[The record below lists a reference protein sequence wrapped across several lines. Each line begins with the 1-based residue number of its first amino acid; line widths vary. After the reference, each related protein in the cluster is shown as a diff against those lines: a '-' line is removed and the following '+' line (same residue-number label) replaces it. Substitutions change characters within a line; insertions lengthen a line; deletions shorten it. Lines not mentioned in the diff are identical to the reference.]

1 MYVAAAVHH
10 GAVAEGA
17 FVGAGIGKTDT
28 GQGIVLEEPEAGL
41 VLVEMGAVYIPGEEV
56 DIKGVYRVFRPAAV
70 FPAVTQAVQVFQQG
84 GGKIRF

>member
-1 MYVAAAVHH
+1 M
-10 GAVAEGA
+10 
-17 FVGAGIGKTDT
+17 GAGIGKTDT

>member
-41 VLVEMGAVYIPGEEV
+41 VLVEMGAVYIPGRRL
-56 DIKGVYRVFRPAAV
+56 ISKGCIVFS
-70 FPAVTQAVQVFQQG
+70 VQLPSSL
-84 GGKIRF
+84 R